1 MLLRILA
8 LVQIFLLEK
17 ISVYAPNSVTQA
29 LANVRLQQF
38 RDLQSPRKRM
48 EDHVGH
54 FITKTESGPHSL
66 DQSIG
71 VWFCLFYA
79 SLFYELFVD
88 VDSKAKGF
96 SGDRE
101 AS

>member
-1 MLLRILA
+1 M
-8 LVQIFLLEK
+8 
-17 ISVYAPNSVTQA
+17 TQA

-38 RDLQSPRKRM
+38 RDLQSPKKRM
-48 EDHVGH
+48 EDHVWH
-54 FITKTESGPHSL
+54 FITKSESGPHSL
-66 DQSIG
+66 DQSWF
-71 VWFCLFYA
+71 WFCLFYA

-88 VDSKAKGF
+88 VDSKSAGF